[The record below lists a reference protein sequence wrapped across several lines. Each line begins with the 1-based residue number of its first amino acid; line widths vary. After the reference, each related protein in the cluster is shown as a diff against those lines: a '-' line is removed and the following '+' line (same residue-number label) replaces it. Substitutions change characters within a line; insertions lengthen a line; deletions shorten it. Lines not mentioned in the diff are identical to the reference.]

1 MSDATL
7 LRQACFLLGVT
18 RSASAEQVRAAWKR
32 KLKEVHPDVGGTKQ
46 ATQLATNM
54 RDVLLAWI
62 EAGRP
67 DLKTRPD
74 PAWTAQARARPSA
87 QDFAWAR
94 AARYHPVTPPNP
106 GWRIAWWKIVAVWAF
121 ALLLSVLSSAPPRH
135 QRQTVYGLPPC
146 PPMSPLEETKAMLE
160 GRCWPAPS
168 ASSFRRR

>member
-1 MSDATL
+1 MSDAAL
-7 LRQACFLLGVT
+7 LRQACSLLGVT

-32 KLKEVHPDVGGTKQ
+32 KLKEVHPDVGGTKAAAQQ
-46 ATQLATNM
+46 ATDM

-67 DLKTRPD
+67 HLKTHPD
-74 PAWTAQARARPSA
+74 PAGTGQARAQPAA

-94 AARYHPVTPPNP
+94 AAWYHPASSP
-106 GWRIAWWKIVAVWAF
+106 GWRVAWWKIVVAWAF

-146 PPMSPLEETKAMLE
+146 PVMSPLEETKAMLE
-160 GRCWPAPS
+160 GMCWPAPS
-168 ASSFRRR
+168 TGSLRRR